1 MHVHSKDNGY
11 NRGTAY
17 LKHVLLDAVHLTRTK
32 NCQQLIIRDEE
43 EAWEGI
49 SLRLEVVCQGLLTCL
64 EAGADGL
71 QFCGTTGLET
81 TGANVWVLGCI
92 LHGLGKMSLGIT

>member
-1 MHVHSKDNGY
+1 MHVNSEDIGY

-32 NCQQLIIRDEE
+32 NCQQLVIRDEE

-49 SLRLEVVCQGLLTCL
+49 SLRLEVVCQGLLACL
-64 EAGADGL
+64 EAGADSL
-71 QFCGTTGLET
+71 QFCGATRLET
-81 TGANVWVLGCI
+81 TCTNVWVLGCI
-92 LHGLGKMSLGIT
+92 FHGLGKRV